1 MDGKRRGSRG
11 RNELVVANQ
20 DFVCLYFIVQIVLKH
35 VLIYEKL
42 KKSYDLTIFEGFH
55 IQIEDTHPFQQKI
68 LVSALLLH

>member
-42 KKSYDLTIFEGFH
+42 KKVMI
-55 IQIEDTHPFQQKI
+55 
-68 LVSALLLH
+68 